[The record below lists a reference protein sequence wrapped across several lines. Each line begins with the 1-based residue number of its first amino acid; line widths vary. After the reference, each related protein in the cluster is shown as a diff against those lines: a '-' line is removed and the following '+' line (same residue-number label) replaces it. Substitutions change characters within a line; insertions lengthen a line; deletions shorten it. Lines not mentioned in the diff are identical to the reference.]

1 MKKKS
6 AVCWLNANV
15 LTSIVFFLT
24 VYVRAKTKGAYQFLK
39 AHIFLR
45 KKAKEAYPK
54 NEFSL
59 VRLTLHFHLYSK
71 YFAWQEISSALCA
84 YFPRAFN
91 LINYIHGL
99 ISRARAGMPSTR
111 ELYLTP
117 TKNYHYKWRH
127 GQYCFI
133 INKGKSVSKSL
144 QRVLRL
150 WKNSHKTL
158 SKSSK
163 SFISVWVT
171 EKPVIYKSCLSNSSI
186 QVHSS
191 LHKWKPK
198 QSSL

>member
-15 LTSIVFFLT
+15 LTSIVFFPYCLRKSQNERNLS
-24 VYVRAKTKGAYQFLK
+24 VPESAYFLK
-39 AHIFLR
+39 R
-45 KKAKEAYPK
+45 EG
-54 NEFSL
+54 L
-59 VRLTLHFHLYSK
+59 VNLHFILYSK

-84 YFPRAFN
+84 YFPRALN

-99 ISRARAGMPSTR
+99 ISRARASMPSTR

-117 TKNYHYKWRH
+117 TKNYHLYKWRH

-133 INKGKSVSKSL
+133 INKGNSGSKSL
-144 QRVLRL
+144 QRVLCL
-150 WKNSHKTL
+150 WKSSHKTL

-191 LHKWKPK
+191 LNKWKPK